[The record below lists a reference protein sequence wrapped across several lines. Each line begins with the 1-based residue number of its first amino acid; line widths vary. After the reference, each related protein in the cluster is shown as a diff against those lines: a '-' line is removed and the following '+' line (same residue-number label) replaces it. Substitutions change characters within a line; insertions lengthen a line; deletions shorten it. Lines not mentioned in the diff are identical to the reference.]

1 MEKKIINAL
10 SHLLY
15 IPHIHFRGKI
25 KVYLILSFMSAGQLF
40 FNAVYAQNADSKLV
54 FGMQNETLEHG
65 LNEVGRLTKFRVAFA
80 LPQVNK
86 YTNITIEKKSR
97 TLKETL
103 NLLLE
108 NTNLTFVFKD
118 KSILVIEK
126 TRTKQESNN
135 GKYFIFGSV
144 TDLDS
149 DPLPGVSIRVKGN
162 NKGTVTDVNGKYALE
177 IEKEDVVVLSYIGFN
192 PREIKPQNGG
202 LFNVVLSPNSIAL
215 SEVSVVSTGY
225 QTLPKERAT
234 GAFGTVTAKDLKQ
247 TPAVNIMERLEGT
260 VPGVNFDV
268 RNNTITVRGKN
279 SFNNGDSNSPLIVI
293 DGFPTDDKTL
303 TDEVNGVAT
312 GGAVLSRIN
321 PEDIE
326 SITILK
332 DAAAASIWG
341 AKAANG
347 VIVIETKKGKR
358 GTPTVNFSTS
368 LSVSAPADL
377 NKLDRMNSAQYIAL
391 EKELKDKGFVTDPN
405 TYDSS
410 WMSFNQNKPVSTALE
425 WMFKV
430 DRGTATATE
439 ANTALDALSKVNNYD
454 QIKKYLLQNA
464 VSQQYNL
471 SLSGGGPNNTYYIS
485 SNYTKDVP
493 VYRSNSGDNYF
504 LTVNL
509 GNSFLN
515 NRVNLKT
522 GINYNYS
529 KSVSNSAAINALGT
543 SSLGLRPYDLLVD
556 ANGSTI
562 KRSLVFTD
570 AVASNFLNEGYLP
583 WTYSAVDEL
592 NYSNSISK
600 ENRLHLTADLNVKLT
615 DWANVSVS
623 GSLLKT
629 NGTTNILDEL
639 NSYNT
644 RNFIN
649 TGTSIN
655 ASTNKLVYGV
665 PYGGQ
670 LITNYNDGN
679 DYSLR
684 EQLNINKSW
693 DDKISLNFLAGSEIR
708 ESTGTTSQQT
718 RYGYDE
724 DTNISKSYDPSGSY
738 MSVYGWT
745 QSLSYN
751 DSYVNK
757 SIMRFLSYYS
767 NASVGFMNNK
777 YIVSGSARFDD
788 YTMAGYSRSKRAK
801 PLWSSGVKWNMKSED
816 FLKSASWLN
825 ALDLRGSVGTSGS
838 IPSAASNIAVM
849 TISGN
854 NSLTNETY
862 GSIITPADGKV
873 SWELTTS
880 FNFGVEWAMFNNR
893 LKGTFDFY
901 SKNTKDIM
909 YLLPVNS
916 TYGWSSLLRNGGTM
930 SGHGIDLGI
939 SGSVLKTHGFEWNS
953 AFNLSCNT
961 NKVTDSR
968 FTEPGMTTL
977 VGGSYPVV
985 GLPLDYVYA
994 YRWAGLDKTGQ
1005 SQIYDSKGNI
1015 ISSTTNTTLTSKDLK
1030 YMGRTTPPFF
1040 GGFTNSVQYK
1050 DFSLS
1055 AQITYAMG
1063 HVFRR
1068 PSVNS
1073 NNYPQYSGTYSGVIG
1088 TSKDLANRWQNPGD
1102 EATTNVPG
1110 LEYINSN
1117 SILRYQY
1124 SDLLTESASNIRLR
1138 QVALN
1143 YFVPAKV
1150 LSKTMFKSVSA
1161 GISVRNLG
1169 LLWVKNKE
1177 GIDPDYVNTKNYSNL
1192 PPARNYYFTL
1202 NVSF

>member
-15 IPHIHFRGKI
+15 IPHIHFSGKI
-25 KVYLILSFMSAGQLF
+25 KVYLALSFMLAGQLF
-40 FNAVYAQNADSKLV
+40 FNAVCAQNADSKLV
-54 FGMQNETLEHG
+54 FGMQNQSLEYG

-126 TRTKQESNN
+126 TRTKQESNSGRYN
-135 GKYFIFGSV
+135 IFGSV
-144 TDLDS
+144 TDFDS
-149 DPLPGVSIRVKGN
+149 DPLPGVSVRVKGS

-177 IEKEDVVVLSYIGFN
+177 IEKDDVVVLSYIGFN
-192 PREIKPQNGG
+192 PREIQPQNGG
-202 LFNVVLSPNSIAL
+202 QFNVVLSPNSITL

-225 QTLPKERAT
+225 QSVPKERAT

-247 TPAVNIMERLEGT
+247 TPTVNIMERLEGS

-268 RNNTITVRGKN
+268 RNNTISIRGKN
-279 SFNNGDSNSPLIVI
+279 SFNNANGNSPLIVV
-293 DGFPTDDKTL
+293 DGFPTDDRTL
-303 TDEVNGVAT
+303 TDRVNGVAT
-312 GGAVLSRIN
+312 GGAILSRIN

-332 DAAAASIWG
+332 DAAASSIWG
-341 AKAANG
+341 ARAANG

-358 GTPTVNFSTS
+358 GAPTVNFSTS
-368 LSVSAPADL
+368 LSVSALADL
-377 NKLDRMNSAQYIAL
+377 NKLDRMNSAEYVAL
-391 EKELKDKGFVTDPN
+391 EKELKNKGFITDPN
-405 TYDSS
+405 TYSS
-410 WMSFNQNKPVSTALE
+410 WMSFNQNKPVSSALE

-430 DRGTATATE
+430 DRGTATAAE
-439 ANTALDALSKVNNYD
+439 AATALDALSKVNNND

-493 VYRSNSGDNYF
+493 VFRSNSGDNYF

-529 KSVSNSAAINALGT
+529 KSVSNSAAVNAIGT
-543 SSLGLRPYDLLVD
+543 SGLGLRPYDLLVD
-556 ANGSTI
+556 DSGNTI

-570 AVASNFLNEGYLP
+570 AVASNFLSKGYLP

-600 ENRLHLTADLNVKLT
+600 QNRLHFTADLNVKLT
-615 DWANVSVS
+615 DWVNVSVS

-629 NGTTNILDEL
+629 NSTTNILDEL

-649 TGTSIN
+649 TATTIN
-655 ASTNKLVYGV
+655 SSTNKLVYGV

-670 LITNYNDGN
+670 LITNYGDGN

-693 DDKISLNFLAGSEIR
+693 EDKISLNFLAGSEIR
-708 ESTGTTSQQT
+708 QTTGTASQQT

-724 DTNISKSYDPSGSY
+724 DTDVSKSYDPSGSY
-738 MSVYGWT
+738 MSVYGWS
-745 QSLSYN
+745 QSLSFN
-751 DSYVNK
+751 DSRVNK

-801 PLWSSGVKWNMKSED
+801 PLWSSGLKWNIKSED
-816 FLKSASWLN
+816 FLKSISWLN
-825 ALDLRGSVGTSGS
+825 ALELRGSAGTSGS

-849 TISGN
+849 AISGN

-862 GSIITPADGKV
+862 GSIITPADGNV

-880 FNFGVEWAMFNNR
+880 FNYGVNWAMFNNR
-893 LKGTFDFY
+893 FRGTFDIY
-901 SKNTKDIM
+901 NKNTKDIM
-909 YLLPVNS
+909 YNLPVNS
-916 TYGWSSLLRNGGTM
+916 TYGWSSLQRNGATM
-930 SGHGIDLGI
+930 SGHGFDLGI
-939 SGSVLKTHGFEWNS
+939 SGSVLKTSDFEWTS
-953 AFNLSCNT
+953 TFNLSYNT

-968 FTEPGMTTL
+968 FAEPSVAVLT
-977 VGGSYPVV
+977 GGGYPVV
-985 GLPLDYVYA
+985 GLPLDFVYA
-994 YRWAGLDKTGQ
+994 YNWAGLDKTGQ
-1005 SQIYDSKGNI
+1005 SQIYDGKGNI
-1015 ISSTTNTTLTSKDLK
+1015 ISSTTNATLTSKDLK

-1050 DFSLS
+1050 NFSLS
-1055 AQITYAMG
+1055 AQITYAIG

-1068 PSVNS
+1068 PSVSS
-1073 NNYPQYSGTYSGVIG
+1073 NNYPQYLGAYSGVIG
-1088 TSKDLANRWQNPGD
+1088 TSKELAKRWQNPGD
-1102 EATTNVPG
+1102 EVTTNVPG
-1110 LEYINSN
+1110 LQYINTN

-1124 SDLLTESASNIRLR
+1124 SDILTESASNIRLR